1 MLASLILEMPGK
13 PVIAQVTID
22 DPKPDEVLVKV
33 AACGLC
39 HSDIHIIN
47 GALLGAVNAPAV
59 IGHEVAGYVEKVGS
73 AVTEFAVGDKVVGCT
88 SRHCGHCQQ
97 CLEGFTQLCANRRN
111 VQRDS
116 PRLTYQGQE
125 VAQGGGLAGF
135 AEYLLV
141 GEDALVK
148 VADEMPLDI
157 AALLGCAVTAG
168 AGAVIKAAKVNAG
181 SIVAVFGAGGVGLS
195 AIEAA
200 RMSGARQII
209 AIDIA
214 EDKLELAKRFGATD
228 VVNGR
233 NGDTVAQIRALTGGG
248 VDFSFECIGL
258 QQTMLESVEILKPGH
273 DAYFVG
279 VPGQNV
285 TIPLPGA
292 SLIMNGKGVK
302 GVLMGSNNFKLD
314 IPIMADLYLRGQ
326 FRLDEL
332 IGERIPLSKLADAIE
347 RMESGAVARTVVV
360 FD

>member
-1 MLASLILEMPGK
+1 MRASLILEMPGR
-13 PVIAQVTID
+13 PVIAEITVD
-22 DPKPDEVLVKV
+22 EPEPNEVLVKV

-39 HSDIHIIN
+39 HSDIHIIH
-47 GALLGAVNAPAV
+47 GALLGAVTAPAV
-59 IGHEVAGYVEKVGS
+59 IGHEVAGYVEKIGA

-88 SRHCGHCQQ
+88 SRYCGHCQQ
-97 CLEGFTQLCANRRN
+97 CLEGFTNLCANRRIVN
-111 VQRDS
+111 RAT
-116 PRLTYQGQE
+116 PRLSYQGHE

-148 VADEMPLDI
+148 VADEMPLDV

-200 RMSGARQII
+200 RMSGARQIV

-214 EDKLELAKRFGATD
+214 DDKLELARQFGATD

-233 NGDTVAQIRALTGGG
+233 NGDTVAKVRELTGGG

-279 VPGQNV
+279 VPGQAV
-285 TIPLPGA
+285 TVPLPGA
-292 SLIMNGKGVK
+292 SMVMNGKGVK

-326 FRLDEL
+326 LRLDGL
-332 IGERIPLSKLADAIE
+332 IGERIPLEKLADAIDH
-347 RMESGAVARTVVV
+347 MESGSVARTVVV